1 MRGRNLVTPDA
12 MARSKAGLK
21 DRQRAD
27 EALHG
32 FRTCALPSCERREK
46 SVREFKVCSACK
58 AVAYCSHEC
67 AALHWS
73 RVHKNECARLK
84 AEGAK
89 PPRAD

>member
-1 MRGRNLVTPDA
+1 MHARNLVTPDA
-12 MARSKAGLK
+12 MARVKAGIK

-32 FRTCALPSCERREK
+32 FRACALPSCERREK
-46 SVREFKVCSACK
+46 IVLEFNICSACK
-58 AVAYCSHEC
+58 AVAYCSPEC

-89 PPRAD
+89 PPCAD